1 MSGPKAT
8 LPPEV
13 RRFSGLYRFIDP
25 ERFAELGIDPEDVP
39 LGTYPAEDHPPF
51 LPDRLGGNA
60 YGLGLFEH
68 TALAPEDAR
77 LMDRV
82 DLSDPAQAAASHR
95 RLNEIFKR
103 LGLLIRYSRQGR
115 RFFLIPR
122 HYVAQFLV
130 EVRARAEEI
139 TGFLSGL
146 LARRLRER
154 MRVGLLATEHELLLP
169 ELQSRMPQ
177 LEFSLLSRLSHLTAR
192 RPPLD
197 ALVLVGDPLQF
208 ALELLAGQELP
219 APGDRQGRED
229 LGRFMASRLYD
240 LLDAD
245 GELLCLA
252 DRPPSPSSRLVKVRF
267 KSQLEFKRFL
277 MFSHVYRTHRRYRS
291 RAGLEMELN
300 GFDFEAFLMGP
311 GVYHETVEG
320 LLEGKS
326 LAQME
331 PRELDR
337 LPYQNLP
344 LPRGSDERMLAA
356 WGRWL
361 SRLFEAIRLDRVLP
375 EVQRAEWE
383 AHYQTSGG
391 FPPTMLIFQGSRR
404 RPLETLA
411 EVENR
416 VRRRRI
422 GGCPRALLAD
432 YKDSFTY
439 VARVLEILEQV
450 RQGVYTKLPGLE
462 LSRLRKP
469 FETAAGHR
477 QFKHV
482 RRLMELAPRLARW
495 EARLNPQGVM
505 GARTPVL
512 AHLEKLSLLGLEPG
526 PLYQLLL
533 IVLGHSTMSRV
544 TFGKLPETTLE
555 PLTDRGRYRD
565 LEEAVTVI
573 RLYRLLS
580 VAEAAAASPGGL
592 SPGQVR
598 EMFNLY
604 DLAIQVVSDPELS
617 WGQILDAQINQSGGV
632 QAKATRKMLKLLD
645 FFDHLEDWQSLEAVG
660 PREKEAL
667 ADFDPLKL
675 TRIGQVIELVQQER
689 RFVERFYAGDSS
701 ARPYF
706 FRALLNSELHGTGR
720 LLPKLGAAA
729 SFTLLWICVH
739 ASERRLINCNPL
751 LMSEGEIDLAER
763 LAKLRRA
770 LLRFTPDQ
778 LNPQW
783 LAGLRRGLA
792 AGRQVYLGD
801 SGLYLS
807 LDRDSGALTP
817 QFIDPNVE
825 LALLSQLLG
834 QTEGRALEQ
843 APPRHLQVMDRSSHE
858 ARLFLEAQRSRLAG
872 RQLLDLEQTL
882 ARLQGRL
889 QGYVLREL
897 LDLPRFAGNL
907 GLLLQHCPHLMDR
920 LLPQPSG
927 HPLSRRRLAAAAKLS
942 ALELKR
948 LEGFQDMQLSH
959 QMARQE
965 FGAAAAGI
973 VGVSP
978 LQFQRLTASLGQLLH
993 GQPGLGR
1000 LLMLA
1005 VLLYAEQGPPPELAA
1020 SPLLAGLE
1028 LSPAETGDLGFLLA
1042 QHDLSRRVVSGE
1054 ASLRALQPV
1063 LDCQDPPLV
1072 EALFLLSVIC
1082 GGARREGFLTEDLME
1097 GYNRVLEAIRR
1108 LSLGRTTSGQALR
1121 ELIADMGRRLL
1132 AFERYQELQQGP
1144 APAAS
1149 LRHLLE
1155 TQKLPPEGREHWLE
1169 QGQRLLG
1176 LDRLLKLRGL
1186 LLVDG
1191 LDLRMLAGG
1200 VPVRFIYQLKN
1211 LRSVGVTHYER
1222 DLYEGRRLYRALRDL
1237 PPAVQEFV
1245 LDTLGGPRRPL
1256 TVTGF
1261 AQAAERLT
1269 YANQI
1274 LLLLLGLCATGL
1286 LPEEHPGPLSLDFQ
1300 PLARLMHRKFEMV
1313 NELITGLEPLAL
1325 LHRAGALR
1333 RMVGAREGLVL
1344 HLEPQAG
1351 LVSLAA
1357 ADPLRLDRK
1366 IQAVRRAS
1374 SPGKLK
1380 RLYHGELKK
1389 LAVAA
1394 HGSLDYQQR
1403 LEEAFQE
1410 NLQRLG
1416 GQMLER
1422 VRERLAAEDD
1432 LQRLEAQFK
1441 AAREEGL
1448 ELPLSQDRQ
1457 QSLRDLYEMNAER
1470 LRRRLLG
1477 DISAQVASINTFA
1490 ELEDYWGRVKA
1501 RLRELRPH
1509 LSKEFQLAVSRRFDH
1524 RAQILRAKAQEMP

>member
-51 LPDRLGGNA
+51 LPDRMGGNA

-77 LMDRV
+77 LMDSV
-82 DLSDPAQAAASHR
+82 DLSDPAQAAAASR
-95 RLNEIFKR
+95 RLNDIFKR
-103 LGLLIRYSRQGR
+103 LGLLIRYSRQGQ

-177 LEFSLLSRLSHLTAR
+177 LEFHLLSRLSHLTAR

-197 ALVLVGDPLQF
+197 ALVLAGDPLRL
-208 ALELLAGQELP
+208 ALELLAGQALP
-219 APGDRQGRED
+219 APTDHQGRED
-229 LGRFMASRLYD
+229 LGHFMASRFYD
-240 LLDAD
+240 LLAED
-245 GELLCLA
+245 GELLCIA
-252 DRPPSPSSRLVKVRF
+252 DRPPSPSSSLIKVRF

-291 RAGLEMELN
+291 RDGLEMELYS
-300 GFDFEAFLMGP
+300 FDFEAFLMGL

-331 PRELDR
+331 PGEIDR
-337 LPYQNLP
+337 LPYQNLA
-344 LPRGSDERMLAA
+344 LTRGSDQRMLSA
-356 WGRWL
+356 WSRWL
-361 SRLFEAIRLDRVLP
+361 GRLFETVRLDRALP
-375 EVQRAEWE
+375 EAQRAEWE
-383 AHYQTSGG
+383 GRYQASQG
-391 FPPTMLIFQGSRR
+391 FPPTLLIFQGVRR
-404 RPLETLA
+404 RPLRTLA
-411 EVENR
+411 ELENR
-416 VRRRRI
+416 VRRRRL

-439 VARVLEILEQV
+439 VAQVLEILEQV
-450 RQGVYTKLPGLE
+450 RLGLYTKLPGLE

-469 FETAAGHR
+469 FETALGHR

-495 EARLNPQGVM
+495 EARFNPLGVM

-512 AHLEKLSLLGLEPG
+512 AHLEKLSLLGLEAG

-544 TFGKLPETTLE
+544 TFGKLPETSLE
-555 PLTDRGRYRD
+555 PLTDRSRYRD
-565 LEEAVTVI
+565 LEEAVTII

-580 VAEAAAASPGGL
+580 VAEAAAASPEGL

-604 DLAIQVVSDPELS
+604 DLAIQVVSDPELTWS
-617 WGQILDAQINQSGGV
+617 QILDAQLNQAGGV
-632 QAKATRKMLKLLD
+632 QAKATRKMLKLFD
-645 FFDHLEDWQSLEAVG
+645 FFDHLEDWRSLESVG

-667 ADFDPLKL
+667 ADFDPDKL
-675 TRIGQVIELVQQER
+675 TRIGQVIELVQQGR
-689 RFVERFYAGDSS
+689 RFVGRFYAGDSS

-706 FRALLNSELHGTGR
+706 FRALLNCELHGTGR

-739 ASERRLINCNPL
+739 ASQRRLINCNPL
-751 LMSEGEIDLAER
+751 LISEGETDLAER

-778 LNPQW
+778 LHPQW
-783 LAGLRRGLA
+783 LADLRRGLA
-792 AGRQVYLGD
+792 AGRRAYLGD
-801 SGLYLS
+801 SGLFLS
-807 LDRDSGALTP
+807 LERESGALAP
-817 QFIDPNVE
+817 QFTDPNVE
-825 LALLSQLLG
+825 LALLGQLLG
-834 QTEGRALEQ
+834 QTEGRALDQ
-843 APPRHLQVMDRSSHE
+843 APPRHLQAMDHAAHE
-858 ARLFLEAQRSRLAG
+858 ARLFLEAQRTQLVG
-872 RQLLDLEQTL
+872 RQHLDLEQTL
-882 ARLQGRL
+882 ARLQERL
-889 QGYVLREL
+889 QAYATGQL
-897 LDLPRFAGNL
+897 LDLPHFAGDL
-907 GLLLQHCPHLMDR
+907 GLLLHYCPHLMDR

-978 LQFQRLTASLGQLLH
+978 LQFQRLTASLSQLLH
-993 GQPGLGR
+993 GQPRLGR

-1005 VLLYAEQGPPPELAA
+1005 VLLYAEQGPPPELGT

-1028 LSPAETGDLGFLLA
+1028 LSPAETSDLKFLLA
-1042 QHDLSRRVVSGE
+1042 QHDLVRRVVSGE
-1054 ASLRALQPV
+1054 AGLRALQPV

-1072 EALFLLSVIC
+1072 EALFLLAVIC

-1097 GYNRVLEAIRR
+1097 GYNRVLETIRR
-1108 LSLGRTTSGQALR
+1108 LSLGQADAEQALQ
-1121 ELIADMGRRLL
+1121 EQIADLGRRLL

-1155 TQKLPPEGREHWLE
+1155 TQKLPEAEREHWLA
-1169 QGQRLLG
+1169 QGRRLLG

-1191 LDLRMLAGG
+1191 MDLRMLAGR
-1200 VPVRFIYQLKN
+1200 VPVRYIYQLKS
-1211 LRSVGVTHYER
+1211 LRSVGVTHFER
-1222 DLYEGRRLYRALRDL
+1222 DLYEGRRLYRALREL
-1237 PPAVQEFV
+1237 PQEVQEFV
-1245 LDTLGGPRRPL
+1245 LDALGDPQRPL
-1256 TVTGF
+1256 TITGF

-1274 LLLLLGLCATGL
+1274 LLLLLGLCAKDL
-1286 LPEEHPGPLSLDFQ
+1286 LPAEAPGPLGLDFE
-1300 PLARLMHRKFEMV
+1300 PLGRLMHRKFEMV
-1313 NELITGLEPLAL
+1313 NELITNLEPLAL
-1325 LHRAGALR
+1325 LRRPGMLK
-1333 RMVGAREGLVL
+1333 RMVEAREGLVL
-1344 HLEPQAG
+1344 RLEPQAG
-1351 LVSLAA
+1351 RISLTA

-1366 IQAVRRAS
+1366 IQAVRKAS

-1380 RLYHGELKK
+1380 RLYHHELKK
-1389 LAVAA
+1389 LAVAP

-1410 NLQRLG
+1410 NLKRLG
-1416 GQMLER
+1416 VEMLER

-1432 LQRLEAQFK
+1432 LPGLEARFK
-1441 AAREEGL
+1441 AAWDEGL
-1448 ELPLSQDRQ
+1448 ELPLSPNRQ

-1477 DISAQVASINTFA
+1477 DISARVAVLNSFA
-1490 ELEDYWGRVKA
+1490 ELEDYWGQVKG
-1501 RLRELRPH
+1501 RLRELAPY
-1509 LSKEFQLAVSRRFDH
+1509 LSKEFHLAVARRFDH
-1524 RAQILRAKAQEMP
+1524 RAQILKAKAPDQP